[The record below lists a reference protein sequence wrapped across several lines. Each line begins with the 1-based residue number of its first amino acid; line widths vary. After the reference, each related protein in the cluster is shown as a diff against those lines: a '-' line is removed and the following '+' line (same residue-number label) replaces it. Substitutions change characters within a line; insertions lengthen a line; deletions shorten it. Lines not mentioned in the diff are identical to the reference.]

1 MVFVE
6 IVGQIFFWLIMV
18 ASIIVIPFGIP
29 GTFVILGNTLVY
41 AWITDFVGVTWK
53 FLGVLLVIAILAEAI
68 EFVFGAAAAGKYG
81 GSKLGMTGA
90 IVGGFFGAV
99 WGTPIIPP
107 IGIIFGAFVGA
118 FVGAALFD
126 YVQSK
131 DLQKSL
137 RVGYGAFLGTLGGKL
152 TKIVA
157 AIAMAVMVGFR
168 IY

>member
-6 IVGQIFFWLIMV
+6 IVGQIFFWLIML

-29 GTFVILGNTLVY
+29 GTFVIIGNALVY
-41 AWITDFVGVTWK
+41 GLITDFAEVTWK
-53 FLGVLLVIAILAEAI
+53 FLGILLIIAVVAEGI
-68 EFVFGAAAAGKYG
+68 EFVLGAAAAGKYG

-99 WGTPIIPP
+99 WGTPIVPP
-107 IGIIFGAFVGA
+107 IGIILGAFVGA
-118 FVGAALFD
+118 FVGAAVFD
-126 YVQSK
+126 YFQTK

-157 AIAMAVMVGFR
+157 AMAMVVMIGFR
-168 IY
+168 IF